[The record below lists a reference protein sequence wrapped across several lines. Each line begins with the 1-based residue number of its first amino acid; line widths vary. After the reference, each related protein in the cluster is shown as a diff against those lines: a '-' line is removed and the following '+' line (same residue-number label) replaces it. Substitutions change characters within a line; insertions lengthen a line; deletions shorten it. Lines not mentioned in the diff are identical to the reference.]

1 MTGNIIGEEFEPYV
15 FDQIGLRQ
23 SAQGKG
29 LNSIRDPQ
37 ALQYLNNTNS
47 FLKLASSVNIEDGYG
62 VERLGK
68 IIGDSDAGKYKGFN
82 LSKNAVL
89 FNGLSALEDGTYTQ
103 RAGVSNNSK
112 LWDNTSAY
120 GLGGSDF
127 GLQPMPGIIDAS
139 IRTVNRGSIRKAQ
152 VTLKA
157 FNRFQFEVIELL
169 YLRLGFTMMLEWGH
183 NKFINAKDESGN
195 IQTQEIGNTL
205 IEETWFVD
213 QGITQLEMLNK
224 IEKKRDDYLGNYDG
238 FFGKVSNFEWSFEND
253 GSYTI
258 KLDLITLGDI
268 VESLKINVPVPLIQV
283 KKIKETKSESTEKE
297 GDSLYKD
304 LLESPI
310 VTSAENDILSIWL
323 FNSIANEKFWGDDRE
338 YNDYFSLLNATANEK
353 SIPEE
358 DKKKI
363 KPEYSYFVTLERL
376 LIKVKELIPLV
387 DNNGVVSNI
396 IDIYSNPINNYV
408 KYFPNQFS
416 TDPRICIIKPVFGGA
431 NLKGFKTPPYFNS
444 LKNYVGQTDKAIYG
458 KLMHVYLNYDFISK
472 CITSSSSTS
481 DNETSISLYTFLQ
494 KICDGI
500 NNSLG
505 GVNKIEPI
513 INEEFTVTLIDQ
525 NPIPGLIKDIPKEN
539 VVDLEIYGYNKANNT
554 SNFVKNISFKTKIT
568 PDLATQ
574 VTIGATANGSSVKNE
589 DVTAFSKWSEG
600 LLDRF
605 NQKYSEP
612 LSNNDSSIKSDW
624 TVEAQEI
631 FNKQPKA
638 FNDVEKRER
647 RFDNGKFTLEE
658 RSQYNDYVGN
668 KRQKSTVHAIDVL
681 RNVNYKGIKGEMKY
695 GKFSQLYLDYQI
707 LQQKKGVI
715 SQAEFNEMYT
725 TDWSYYTSECFAGN
739 VNYEVEQKE
748 EETNYNIKANLL
760 ALFSPNSTKVF
771 IPPITTTTK
780 NITTTSHRYLHFDP
794 SFIGR
799 ANNVYKSY
807 LISWYKNLYN
817 KTLTN
822 PSPSPLSGFIPVTFD
837 LTTQGISGV
846 KIYNK
851 LNINQQFLPKQYPE
865 ALKFLIT
872 GIDHTISNN
881 TWETNLSTLSIP
893 NTQPDA
899 DLQQLISD
907 VNPSLIDYGVGAPQ
921 PDNSKEFIISA
932 NIQTISTQT
941 SNIPVPFIPK
951 VAIYNKLREGYSNV
965 SIGETLELF
974 DPSARTAFR
983 GFFDELSRDYKGYV
997 LYVNDVFRTY
1007 EESQSIFKKQTNA
1020 LSQGKSTF
1028 RPATAGT
1035 SYHNFGLAID
1045 LNIKTPQNTFLTSKS
1060 PESWREH
1067 AIDRVASN
1075 NGIEWGVA
1083 KDYVHFWYSN

>member
-37 ALQYLNNTNS
+37 ALQYLSNTNS
-47 FLKLASSVNIEDGYG
+47 FLKLASSVNIEEGYG

-268 VESLKINVPVPLIQV
+268 VESLKINVPLPLIQV

-310 VTSAENDILSIWL
+310 VTSAENDSISVWL
-323 FNSIANEKFWGDDRE
+323 FNSIANEELWGDDSE
-338 YNDYFSLLNATANEK
+338 YNDYFSLLNATAN
-353 SIPEE
+353 SDIPEE

-363 KPEYSYFVTLERL
+363 KPQYSYFVTLQVL
-376 LIKVKELIPLV
+376 LDKVISLLPTV
-387 DNNGVVSNI
+387 DNNGVVDNI
-396 IDIYSNPINNYV
+396 IDIYNSPINNYV

-416 TDPRICIIKPVFGGA
+416 TDPRVCIINPVFGGA
-431 NLKGFKTPPYFNS
+431 SLKGFKTPSYFSS
-444 LKNYVGQTDKAIYG
+444 LKNYVGQTNKAIYG
-458 KLMHVYLNYDFISK
+458 QLMHVYLNYDFISK

-481 DNETSISLYTFLQ
+481 DNSTSISLYTFLQ

-525 NPIPGLIKDIPKEN
+525 NPIPGLVKDIPKEN
-539 VVDLEIYGYNKANNT
+539 IVDLEVYGYNKANNT

-605 NQKYSEP
+605 NQKYNEP
-612 LSNNDSSIKSDW
+612 LSNNDTPIKSDW
-624 TVEAQEI
+624 IVEAEGI

-647 RFDNGKFTLEE
+647 RFDNGNFKLEE
-658 RSQYNDYVGN
+658 RSLYNDYVSN
-668 KRQKSTVHAIDVL
+668 KRQKSTVHK
-681 RNVNYKGIKGEMKY
+681 RNVFRDVNYKGIKGSMNFGQFTE
-695 GKFSQLYLDYQI
+695 LYLKYQN
-707 LQQKKGVI
+707 LQKKKGVI
-715 SQAEFNEMYT
+715 SQAEFNKMYT

-739 VNYEVEQKE
+739 INYEVEQEKE
-748 EETNYNIKANLL
+748 NTTITTKATAIEGGGLTFTGLEN
-760 ALFSPNSTKVF
+760 KR
-771 IPPITTTTK
+771 ITTTTK

-951 VAIYNKLREGYSNV
+951 VAIYSKTRKGYRNV
-965 SIGETLELF
+965 TINETLELF

-997 LYVNDVFRTY
+997 LYINDVFRTY
-1007 EESQSIFKKQTNA
+1007 EESQSIFSKQTNA

-1028 RPATAGT
+1028 KPATAGT

-1045 LNIKTPQNTFLTSKS
+1045 LNIKTPQNQTLLSTNPKL
-1060 PESWREH
+1060 WRDH

>member
-103 RAGVSNNSK
+103 RAGVTQRTGEASNSK

-120 GLGGSDF
+120 GLGGNDF

-139 IRTVNRGSIRKAQ
+139 IRTINRGSIRKAQ

-183 NKFINAKDESGN
+183 NKFINSEDENGN

-213 QGITQLEMLNK
+213 QGITQLEMLKK

-253 GSYTI
+253 GSYLI
-258 KLDLITLGDI
+258 KIDLITLGDI
-268 VESLKINVPVPLIQV
+268 VESLSINDPLPSYQV
-283 KKIKETKSESTEKE
+283 KAIKSTKKDSKDYPK
-297 GDSLYKD
+297 DSLYKD

-310 VTSAENDILSIWL
+310 VTSAENNSISVWL
-323 FNSIANEKFWGDDRE
+323 FKSIADEKLWGDDSE
-338 YNDYFSLLNATANEK
+338 YNDYFNLLNAASN
-353 SIPEE
+353 SDILEE
-358 DKKKI
+358 DIKKI
-363 KPEYSYFVTLERL
+363 KPQYSYFVTLQVL
-376 LIKVKELIPLV
+376 LDKVISLLPTV
-387 DNNGVVSNI
+387 DNNGVVDNI
-396 IDIYSNPINNYV
+396 IDIYNSPINNYV

-431 NLKGFKTPPYFNS
+431 NLKGFETPPYFNS

-494 KICDGI
+494 KICNGI

-539 VVDLEIYGYNKANNT
+539 LVDLEIYGYNRVKDT

-589 DVTAFSKWSEG
+589 DVTVFSKWSEG

-605 NQKYSEP
+605 NQKYNEP
-612 LSNNDSSIKSDW
+612 LSNNDTPTKSDW
-624 TVEAQEI
+624 IVKAERI
-631 FNKQPKA
+631 FNRQERYYEKA
-638 FNDVEKRER
+638 EFTNRK
-647 RFDNGKFTLEE
+647 NGKTVYKGQDIIPE
-658 RSQYNDYVGN
+658 NDPT
-668 KRQKSTVHAIDVL
+668 KWFIK
-681 RNVNYKGIKGEMKY
+681 RNVNYKGIKGLMKFGEFTKRLKKY
-695 GKFSQLYLDYQI
+695 KD
-707 LQQKKGVI
+707 LQKKKGVI
-715 SQAEFNEMYT
+715 SQTEFSNIYT
-725 TDWSYYTSECFAGN
+725 TDWSYYTSQCFAGN

-748 EETNYNIKANLL
+748 EETNYNIEANLKIAFTL
-760 ALFSPNSTKVF
+760 NSPKAF
-771 IPPITTTTK
+771 IAPITTTTK
-780 NITTTSHRYLHFDP
+780 NITTTSHQYLHFDP

-799 ANNVYKSY
+799 ANKVYRSY
-807 LISWYKNLYN
+807 LITWYKKQYN
-817 KTLTN
+817 SQSN

-837 LTTQGISGV
+837 LTTQGISGA

-872 GIDHTISNN
+872 GIDHTINN
-881 TWETNLSTLSIP
+881 NVWETNLSTLSIP
-893 NTQPDA
+893 NTKPDIN
-899 DLQQLISD
+899 LQQLISD
-907 VNPSLIDYGVGAPQ
+907 VNPNLIDYGIGKAQ

-932 NIQTISTQT
+932 NIQTITTPIDNVGDISQG
-941 SNIPVPFIPK
+941 IRLQK
-951 VAIYNKLREGYSNV
+951 VNVFQREREDYKTV
-965 SIGETLELF
+965 TIDETLELF
-974 DPSARTAFR
+974 NPNAQTAFR
-983 GFFDELSRDYKGYV
+983 GFFEELAKDYKGYT
-997 LYVNDVFRTY
+997 LYVNDVFRTFK
-1007 EESQSIFKKQTNA
+1007 ESEDIYIKQLKA
-1020 LSQGKSTF
+1020 LAEGKSTF
-1028 RPATAGT
+1028 KPAFPGR
-1035 SYHNFGLAID
+1035 SNHNLGLAID
-1045 LNIKTPQNTFLTSKS
+1045 LNMKTPQNIFLTSLNPS
-1060 PESWREH
+1060 GWREH
-1067 AIDRVASN
+1067 AIDKVASN
-1075 NGIEWGVA
+1075 NGIEWGIA